1 MNNRGHLCVVLPAL
15 NEEATIG
22 DVLARIP
29 NRIEGIDRISVVVV
43 DDGSTD
49 RTGEIAQEH
58 GAHVLR
64 HRSCRGVGSAFQ
76 TGVEYAIDL
85 HADFMVNMD
94 ADGQFPPEEIGKL
107 VAPLVEGRSDCATAS
122 RFIDKSLR
130 PEMSKVKYYG
140 NQAMSWLISVLTGR
154 RYYDVSCGFR
164 AYTRDTL
171 LRLNLFGRFTYTQ
184 ETFIDLT
191 YKQVSIL
198 EVPIRVRGTRE
209 FGESRVASSILRYAV
224 NTSKIIFRA
233 FCDYRPIFIF
243 GSISLFF
250 LTGALALGGFLLF
263 HWFSTGGFTP
273 HKWAGFGAAFFG
285 TMGLLSGVTALLA
298 DMVQRIRMNQERIL
312 YHLRKNRDANSASEL
327 NDAVEY
333 DEPSTVPR
341 EEIHS

>member
-1 MNNRGHLCVVLPAL
+1 MVLPAL

-49 RTGEIAQEH
+49 RTGEIAREH

-64 HRSCRGVGSAFQ
+64 HRSRRGVGSAFQ

-85 HADFMVNMD
+85 PADFMVNMD

-107 VAPLVEGRSDCATAS
+107 VAPLVEGRADCVTAS

-130 PEMSKVKYYG
+130 PEMSAIKYYG
-140 NQAMSWLISVLTGR
+140 NLAMSWLISVLTGR

-171 LRLNLFGRFTYTQ
+171 LRMNLFGRFTYTQ

-198 EVPIRVRGTRE
+198 EVPMRVRGTRE
-209 FGESRVASSILRYAV
+209 FGESRVVSSIGRYAV
-224 NTSKIIFRA
+224 SSGKIIFRA

-250 LTGALALGGFLLF
+250 LAGALALGGFLLF

-273 HKWAGFGAAFFG
+273 HKWAGFAAAFFG

-312 YHLRKNRDANSASEL
+312 YHLRKNRDANSAIDL
-327 NDAVEY
+327 NNAVDY
-333 DEPSTVPR
+333 GEPSEVPR